1 MHHLSA
7 CTVFLYIS
15 YTLYLCF
22 QSNWTPLMI
31 ATSAGRDDIV
41 KFLVGNGAQI
51 NAVNSTGQCPLHYA
65 ASKDRYEVRMPYL
78 VVSIKLF

>member
-1 MHHLSA
+1 
-7 CTVFLYIS
+7 
-15 YTLYLCF
+15 
-22 QSNWTPLMI
+22 MI